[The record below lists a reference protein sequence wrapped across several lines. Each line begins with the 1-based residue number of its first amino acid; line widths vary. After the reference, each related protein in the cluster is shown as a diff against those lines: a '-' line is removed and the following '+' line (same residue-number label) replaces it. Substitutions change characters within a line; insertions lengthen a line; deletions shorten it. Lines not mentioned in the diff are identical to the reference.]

1 MSHSPTKRRHDL
13 DALRAIAMMLGI
25 VLHAAIAYTGFGWA
39 ISDPSHSRAFI
50 YLFDAVHGFRMQLFF
65 FISGYFTTMLYFKR
79 GMRGLLYQRSK
90 RILVPLLLF
99 APLLSPLTQWI
110 INQAKGESQ
119 ATLFPETLP
128 FWQSFNLH
136 HLWFLWFLVLFALF
150 FACWNWLKIPQKL
163 AFFSKNY
170 SGALYLVALSIIPQS
185 FMTTAYPL
193 FGPCSSLTLLP
204 DPTVFTYYAIFFAA
218 GASSYSKSS
227 QAFAIQWK
235 LLLPCSLFI
244 LFPLG
249 IWIEHLSIY
258 QFSYL
263 KPLSDCIQ
271 LSYTWC
277 MVYGSIGLF
286 KNFCSSPSPHLR
298 YLSDS
303 SYWLYLAHLPLVF
316 GTQLLLVDVPMSCWI
331 KFPIVVLTC
340 FALLLVSYHFLIRD
354 KWLGN
359 LLNGK

>member
-39 ISDPSHSRAFI
+39 VSDPSHSRAFI

-79 GMRGLLYQRSK
+79 GMRGLLYQRGK
-90 RILVPLLLF
+90 RILIPLLLF

-136 HLWFLWFLVLFALF
+136 HLWFLWFLVLFVIF

-170 SGALYLVALSIIPQS
+170 SGA
-185 FMTTAYPL
+185 PL
-193 FGPCSSLTLLP
+193 FS
-204 DPTVFTYYAIFFAA
+204 
-218 GASSYSKSS
+218 
-227 QAFAIQWK
+227 
-235 LLLPCSLFI
+235 
-244 LFPLG
+244 
-249 IWIEHLSIY
+249 
-258 QFSYL
+258 
-263 KPLSDCIQ
+263 
-271 LSYTWC
+271 
-277 MVYGSIGLF
+277 
-286 KNFCSSPSPHLR
+286 
-298 YLSDS
+298 
-303 SYWLYLAHLPLVF
+303 
-316 GTQLLLVDVPMSCWI
+316 GTQHHSAVLYDDGLPSVWAMLIANTSSWPYCIYLLCYLLRRRSLLVLKI
-331 KFPIVVLTC
+331 
-340 FALLLVSYHFLIRD
+340 
-354 KWLGN
+354 
-359 LLNGK
+359 